1 MVDLDRFVG
10 DGMGTKINRLI
21 KSMQIIIG
29 EVQVDSLG
37 VNIENSIAF
46 PLSHFT
52 PHTALLVSGETI
64 NLGNE
69 PQLLMEFFPRFIKS
83 KQQGLVGSGAAS
95 IVINE
100 VVPENTLLVAGGT
113 EFYHNSSNSYNHSIG
128 KGVLSGDSAITLSAT
143 GYKVSGGDW
152 TTPSCNIGWACLE
165 FVGGVL

>member
-37 VNIENSIAF
+37 VNIANSIAF

-52 PHTALLVSGETI
+52 PHPALLVSGQTI

-69 PQLLMEFFPRFIKS
+69 PQLLIEFFPLFVKS
-83 KQQGLVGSGAAS
+83 KQQGLAARTAS
-95 IVINE
+95 SVVINQ
-100 VVPENTLLVAGGT
+100 VVPENTLLVSGGT
-113 EFYHNSSNSYNHSIG
+113 EFSYYSSNSYNYAIG
-128 KGVLSGDSAITLSAT
+128 KGALNGNSGITLSA
-143 GYKVSGGDW
+143 SGRAVDGGSP
-152 TTPSCNIGWACLE
+152 TNPKCSIGWVCLE
-165 FVGGVL
+165 FFGGVL

>member
-37 VNIENSIAF
+37 VNIANSIAF

-52 PHTALLVSGETI
+52 PHTALLVSGQTI

-83 KQQGLVGSGAAS
+83 KQQGLVGSLASS

-100 VVPENTLLVAGGT
+100 VVPENTLLIAGGYYQQY
-113 EFYHNSSNSYNHSIG
+113 FSSNSYDYAIG
-128 KGVLSGDSAITLSAT
+128 KGVLSGDSAITLSAK
-143 GYKVSGGDW
+143 GRRVNGGSSEAPRCD
-152 TTPSCNIGWACLE
+152 IGWVCLE